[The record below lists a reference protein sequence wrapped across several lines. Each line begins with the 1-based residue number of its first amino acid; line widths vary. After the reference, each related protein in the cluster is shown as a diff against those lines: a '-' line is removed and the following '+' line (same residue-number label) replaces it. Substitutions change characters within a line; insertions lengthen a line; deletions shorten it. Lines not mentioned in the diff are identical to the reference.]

1 MPVTARHRLAGLLA
15 IALVSFTAP
24 SVTFASE
31 LFPKPATLEPA
42 VDFWTRVYT
51 EVDTRSGF
59 IHDNLRMHIVYET
72 VRFPAGISQTQR
84 RRQLD
89 GELNKYR
96 QILRKLGGGA
106 RSGLSAEERR
116 VLALF
121 PDNVSNTELTAAAER
136 VRFQLGQSDRFRAG
150 LIRAGTWKP
159 YIYQVLADRGLPR
172 ELSVLPHVESS
183 FDPTAYSHAGAA
195 GLWQFIRSTGLRYMR
210 IDHVVDERRDPYL
223 STDAAARLLA
233 DNFAVLGSWPVALTA
248 YNHGAGGMRNA
259 VNRLGTTDIGVIVRE
274 YNGRA
279 FGFASRNF
287 YAAFLAA
294 LEVDSHPE
302 KYFGRLTPN
311 RPGDHIVTPVPS
323 YMTITTIARALDTT
337 PRELRQLNP
346 ALTDVVWSGDKYVP
360 RGFRLRVPART
371 GFDPGAL
378 LARVPASEAFAAQLP
393 DVEHR
398 VSSGETLSQIAQR
411 YRVSVSALMSMNG
424 LSSANFIRAGQVLR
438 LPGHADAPPAAALA
452 SAAPPAPVVVD
463 GVYVVRSGDSI
474 ERIATT
480 LGVDQESLLAANS
493 ISNRNRIAVG
503 QQLQIP
509 RTGGRVTEPADTAPA
524 VAATAAAP
532 APASSVAPTPDEAPA
547 PTSVAQV
554 EQAIPPGAE
563 STPLVLALAAD
574 GDRLVEDH
582 YLAADDP
589 FASEP
594 SDDDDAREENALA
607 SRQADLAADPSNYVV
622 ADNQTIEVQ
631 ALETLGHYADW
642 LGIRTQQLRDLNRL
656 PFDRSV
662 VIGQAIRLDFS
673 QVDQATFEQRRFAYH
688 QNLQEAFFSQ
698 YQIAD
703 VESHVVRRGESLWV
717 LANRTYSV
725 PVWLLRQYNP
735 ELDLDRVQPGTVVK
749 FPRLRP
755 ISEGEAQV

>member
-1 MPVTARHRLAGLLA
+1 MPDIARHHIASLLA
-15 IALVSFTAP
+15 IVFVSLTAP
-24 SVTFASE
+24 AATSASE

-59 IHDNLRMHIVYET
+59 IHDNLRMGIVYET
-72 VRFPAGISQTQR
+72 VHFPAGISQTQR

-121 PDNVSNTELTAAAER
+121 PDNVSNAELSAAADR

-150 LIRAGTWKP
+150 LIRAGAWKP
-159 YIYQVLADRGLPR
+159 YIHQVLSDRGLPR

-195 GLWQFIRSTGLRYMR
+195 GMWQFIRSTGLRYMR
-210 IDHVVDERRDPYL
+210 IDHIIDERRDPYL

-233 DNFAVLGSWPVALTA
+233 DNYAVLGSWPVAITA

-294 LEVDSHPE
+294 LEVDSNPE

-311 RPGDHIVTPVPS
+311 RPGEHVVTSVPS
-323 YMTITTIARALDTT
+323 YMTVTTIARALDTT

-360 RGFRLRVPART
+360 RGFRLRVPARA
-371 GFDPGAL
+371 GFDPAAL

-398 VSSGETLSQIAQR
+398 VRSGETLSQIARR

-438 LPGHADAPPAAALA
+438 LPGHADAPAGAVLA
-452 SAAPPAPVVVD
+452 SASPPAPVVVD
-463 GVYVVRSGDSI
+463 GIYVVRSGDSI
-474 ERIATT
+474 ERIART
-480 LGVDQESLLAANS
+480 LGVDQESLLAANN

-503 QQLQIP
+503 QELQIP
-509 RTGGRVTEPADTAPA
+509 RTGGPVSAADGVAPA
-524 VAATAAAP
+524 VMAAIEAPAPAATAARTPDAP
-532 APASSVAPTPDEAPA
+532 APASVAPVEEATLA
-547 PTSVAQV
+547 
-554 EQAIPPGAE
+554 GAE
-563 STPLVLALAAD
+563 STPLALARATD
-574 GDRLVEDH
+574 GDPLVEDD

-589 FASEP
+589 FASAP
-594 SDDDDAREENALA
+594 SNDETASEENALA
-607 SRQADLAADPSNYVV
+607 SRQADLAADPSNYLV

-642 LGIRTQQLRDLNRL
+642 LGIRTQRLRDLNRL
-656 PFDRSV
+656 PFDRAV
-662 VIGQAIRLDFS
+662 VIGQSIRLDFS
-673 QVDQATFEQRRFAYH
+673 QIDQATFEQRRFAYH
-688 QNLQEAFFSQ
+688 QDLQEAFFSQ
-698 YQIAD
+698 YQIED
-703 VESHVVRRGESLWV
+703 VEAHVVRRGESLWV
-717 LANRTYSV
+717 LANRTYNV

-755 ISEGEAQV
+755 ISEGEAQA

>member
-15 IALVSFTAP
+15 IALVSLTAP
-24 SVTFASE
+24 SVTSASE

-59 IHDNLRMHIVYET
+59 IHDNLRMNIVYET
-72 VRFPAGISQTQR
+72 VRFPAGISQAQR

-121 PDNVSNTELTAAAER
+121 PDNVSNAELSSAADR

-150 LIRAGTWKP
+150 LIRAGAWKP

-223 STDAAARLLA
+223 STDAAARLMA

-294 LEVDSHPE
+294 LEVDTHPE

-311 RPGDHIVTPVPS
+311 RPSDHIVTPVPS

-398 VSSGETLSQIAQR
+398 VRSGETLSQIAQR
-411 YRVSVSALMSMNG
+411 YRVSVTALMSMNG

-438 LPGHADAPPAAALA
+438 LPGHADAPPAAVLA
-452 SAAPPAPVVVD
+452 SAPQPAPVVVD

-474 ERIATT
+474 DRIART
-480 LGVDQESLLAANS
+480 LGVDQEMLLAANN

-509 RTGGRVTEPADTAPA
+509 RTDGGVAEPADAPLA
-524 VAATAAAP
+524 MAATVAASAP
-532 APASSVAPTPDEAPA
+532 STSEAQTPDVSVAA
-547 PTSVAQV
+547 SVAQA
-554 EQAIPPGAE
+554 EQTLPPGAD

-574 GDRLVEDH
+574 SDPLVDDN
-582 YLAADDP
+582 YIAADDP

-642 LGIRTQQLRDLNRL
+642 LGIRTQRLRDLNRL
-656 PFDRSV
+656 PFDRAV

-688 QNLQEAFFSQ
+688 QDLQEAFFSQ

-703 VESHVVRRGESLWV
+703 VEAHVVRRGESLWV

-755 ISEGEAQV
+755 ISEGEAQA